1 MVVRRLDLATIETS
15 LRKVQKQYFAINGS
29 LNAERAE
36 FGDVILGNMLAGY
49 RLVDA
54 FVAARTD
61 LFSLG
66 NSRNILELNNL
77 VLYGADTAHR
87 TQRYADQLG
96 ASERYFYEQ
105 QAGGIGDLIDFF
117 QRQHFR
123 DTWHRAALLH
133 VRIIAQPQLFIE
145 GNHRTGALLMSYI
158 LVQDGK
164 PPFVL
169 TPNIAKPYF
178 DPSGSIGR
186 LKKRSLAM
194 RIKGPRLARYFAGL
208 LKRNVNPNHLL

>member
-1 MVVRRLDLATIETS
+1 MVNRRLDLAAIENT
-15 LRKVQKQYFAINGS
+15 LRTVQQQYFAINGS

-36 FGDVILGNMLAGY
+36 FGDVVLSNMLYGY

-54 FVAARTD
+54 FIAARID
-61 LFSLG
+61 LFALG
-66 NSRNILELNNL
+66 NSRHILELNNL
-77 VLYGADTAHR
+77 VLYGADNPHR

-105 QAGGIGDLIDFF
+105 EEGGIGDLIDFY
-117 QRQHFR
+117 QRRHFR
-123 DTWHRAALLH
+123 DVWHRAALLH
-133 VRIIAQPQLFIE
+133 VRILAQPQLFIE
-145 GNHRTGALLMSYI
+145 GNHRTGALLMSYL

-178 DPSGSIGR
+178 DPSASIGR

-194 RIKGPRLARYFAGL
+194 RIKGPRLARYFVRL
-208 LKRNVNPNHLL
+208 LKLNTDPTHLL